1 MTDKDNEILLECK
14 DGIALLTLNRSTKMN
29 AFSDQMRAQ
38 YLEALD
44 EVTTNRSIRAL
55 VITGA
60 GKGFCAG
67 GDIAGMKNRMQAPV
81 TEMAF
86 NGWTRQQYV
95 GRTVTTLMNIPK
107 PTIAA
112 VNGAATGL
120 GADLAISCDFVMASS
135 GAVFAW
141 SYILREIIPD
151 GGGMY
156 FLPRRIGLSK
166 AKELIFTGRKV
177 DAQEALAMGIIDR
190 ISDPD
195 ELVSQSIAWAKELSR
210 GSEVALA
217 LTKNIMNRS
226 FETPAEQIFNMGSQ
240 AQGICYTTAEHHTSV
255 ESFLARVPSKDV
267 P

>member
-1 MTDKDNEILLECK
+1 
-14 DGIALLTLNRSTKMN
+14 
-29 AFSDQMRAQ
+29 
-38 YLEALD
+38 
-44 EVTTNRSIRAL
+44 
-55 VITGA
+55 
-60 GKGFCAG
+60 
-67 GDIAGMKNRMQAPV
+67 
-81 TEMAF
+81 
-86 NGWTRQQYV
+86 
-95 GRTVTTLMNIPK
+95 MNIPK

-112 VNGAATGL
+112 VNGPATGL

-240 AQGICYTTAEHHTSV
+240 AQGICYTTAEHHASV